1 MNDEMNRKN
10 IYPVN
15 TVRVCIDQYE
25 NMDIAGRLYSKMCAE
40 QIAFN
45 SFNDFLLKA
54 DRIFDENC
62 FPQAFQQKRTFK
74 NQNISHGY
82 SGRPKTSMSDTYIE
96 EQQGKVGTFDIIV
109 QTRQK
114 TGWQGVLRDAL
125 SKETGLFLSE
135 MELLKM
141 LEQAL
146 GKEKKDQ
153 TWNHLPGT

>member
-1 MNDEMNRKN
+1 
-10 IYPVN
+10 
-15 TVRVCIDQYE
+15 
-25 NMDIAGRLYSKMCAE
+25 
-40 QIAFN
+40 
-45 SFNDFLLKA
+45 
-54 DRIFDENC
+54 
-62 FPQAFQQKRTFK
+62 
-74 NQNISHGY
+74 
-82 SGRPKTSMSDTYIE
+82 MSDTYIE